1 MGSPLRSRER
11 ADNSSSPQSCSRL
24 RSFVVLQRR
33 LDPFPFFSSLVWVN
47 VNSHLVQ
54 NEILTL
60 IPELFLF
67 LKNSSILQKK
77 TRIRSSC
84 PTMKKSTRKSTWSI
98 IVLSRENKTNLWR
111 NEKFLYWNVYFLWVL
126 PIVGHESGRI
136 RADEPA
142 RNLFLKIAGALL
154 HYILRLAWRVV
165 IVGAPVSHVY
175 FEADSAHF
183 KRELCQQNLFI
194 IFFFLFLTSR
204 SFPSIERSPD
214 QWGGG
219 GSVSCDL
226 QFIHYKFDLK

>member
-1 MGSPLRSRER
+1 M
-11 ADNSSSPQSCSRL
+11 
-24 RSFVVLQRR
+24 
-33 LDPFPFFSSLVWVN
+33 
-47 VNSHLVQ
+47 
-54 NEILTL
+54 
-60 IPELFLF
+60 
-67 LKNSSILQKK
+67 QKK

-194 IFFFLFLTSR
+194 IFFFFSFFLHLARFHPLNVRRIS
-204 SFPSIERSPD
+204 EEEEE
-214 QWGGG
+214 
-219 GSVSCDL
+219 V
-226 QFIHYKFDLK
+226 